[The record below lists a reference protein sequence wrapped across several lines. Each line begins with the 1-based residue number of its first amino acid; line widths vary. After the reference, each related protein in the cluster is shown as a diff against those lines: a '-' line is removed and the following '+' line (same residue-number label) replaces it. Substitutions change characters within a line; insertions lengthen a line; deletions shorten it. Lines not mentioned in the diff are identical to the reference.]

1 MWGGGICKGIKLW
14 NAQGLPVINSPPPP
28 PGIATVRLTKN
39 LSSRHISAQV
49 SKQLDETASINFQH
63 SQIRSCYR
71 PVAHVSTTTNM
82 GKTTLSITEVET
94 IKTHIQHSL
103 IFVNVLTQHFCIL
116 LTSWMPNGDG
126 GCRSSVNHLKSRYK
140 QNNRS
145 EYLIVKTTK
154 K

>member
-1 MWGGGICKGIKLW
+1 MID
-14 NAQGLPVINSPPPP
+14 SPP

-71 PVAHVSTTTNM
+71 PVALVSTTTNM
-82 GKTTLSITEVET
+82 GKTTLSITAVET
-94 IKTHIQHSL
+94 IKTHNQHSL
-103 IFVNVLTQHFCIL
+103 IFVNVLTQHFAFYSPRECL
-116 LTSWMPNGDG
+116 MKDD
-126 GCRSSVNHLKSRYK
+126 GCRISVDNLKSRYK

>member
-1 MWGGGICKGIKLW
+1 MSNRKPRTFIRHWLTKLNQFTRFKIILHSASLFFGGGGICKRIKLW

-116 LTSWMPNGDG
+116 LTS
-126 GCRSSVNHLKSRYK
+126 
-140 QNNRS
+140 
-145 EYLIVKTTK
+145 
-154 K
+154 

>member
-1 MWGGGICKGIKLW
+1 MGGICKRNIIVECPGVIRDR
-14 NAQGLPVINSPPPP
+14 LPSPPP

-71 PVAHVSTTTNM
+71 PVAFVSTTTNM
-82 GKTTLSITEVET
+82 GKTTLSITAVET
-94 IKTHIQHSL
+94 IKTHNQPSL

-116 LTSWMPNGDG
+116 LTS
-126 GCRSSVNHLKSRYK
+126 
-140 QNNRS
+140 
-145 EYLIVKTTK
+145 
-154 K
+154 